1 LTNPY
6 TPPGAPVKDPPGAPR
21 RSSLAAIGVGFA
33 VDVVATLVF
42 STILGIA
49 AAAFFSSSG
58 ESLVEI
64 ADRIDRSPG
73 LQLIGLAG
81 GLGCTALGGYI
92 AARFANHSE
101 YANAFAVGVVSLLFG
116 EITIQFAAVAPE
128 WWLHLASAA
137 LVIPAALVGAHLRMQ
152 QKRVAAQ

>member
-1 LTNPY
+1 MTNPY

-21 RSSLAAIGVGFA
+21 RSSLVAIGVGFA
-33 VDVVATLVF
+33 VDIVATLVF

-49 AAAFFSSSG
+49 AAAFFSSGG

-81 GLGCTALGGYI
+81 GLACTALGGYV
-92 AARFANHSE
+92 AARFANQSE
-101 YANAFAVGVVSLLFG
+101 YANGFAVGVVSLLFG
-116 EITIQFAAVAPE
+116 EITIQFAAVPLE